1 MMPVLNQSVTKHLKI
16 LGHRMTR
23 IFPILLFIGLAWGQ
37 AQTDTSQIDYY
48 EKGVI
53 AAKEDFSQ
61 YYSCFAGCTFNPVVS
76 PASIIIPAIFLVYPV
91 KLPQKHHS
99 ILNTEN
105 GKAFQTGYKEEA
117 MNIKVK
123 SVLAGLAF
131 RQVSEF
137 FKGVVLNSVP
147 IG

>member
-1 MMPVLNQSVTKHLKI
+1 MTKYLTLI
-16 LGHRMTR
+16 L
-23 IFPILLFIGLAWGQ
+23 FNGLAWGQ
-37 AQTDTSQIDYY
+37 SETDTSRIDYY

-53 AAKEDFSQ
+53 AAKEDFSP
-61 YYSCFAGCTFNPVVS
+61 YYSYFAGCTFKPVVS

-123 SVLAGLAF
+123 SILAGLAF
-131 RQVSEF
+131 RQVAEF
-137 FKGVVLNSVP
+137 LKGVLFSSVA

>member
-1 MMPVLNQSVTKHLKI
+1 MRRYLPL
-16 LGHRMTR
+16 
-23 IFPILLFIGLAWGQ
+23 LLFIGLAWGQ
-37 AQTDTSQIDYY
+37 AETDTSQIDYY

-53 AAKEDFSQ
+53 AAKEEFSP
-61 YYSCFAGCTFNPVVS
+61 YYSCFAGFTFNPIVS

-91 KLPQKHHS
+91 KLHQKHHS
-99 ILNTEN
+99 ILGTEN

-123 SVLAGLAF
+123 SVIAGLAF
-131 RQVSEF
+131 RQVSEL
-137 FKGVVLNSVP
+137 FKGVVFNSVP

>member
-1 MMPVLNQSVTKHLKI
+1 MMTKHLT
-16 LGHRMTR
+16 L
-23 IFPILLFIGLAWGQ
+23 LLFIGLAWGQ
-37 AQTDTSQIDYY
+37 AEPDTSEIDYY
-48 EKGVI
+48 DKGAI
-53 AAKEDFSQ
+53 AAKEDFSP
-61 YYSCFAGCTFNPVVS
+61 YYSYFAGCTFNPVVS

-131 RQVSEF
+131 RQVLEF
-137 FKGVVLNSVP
+137 FKGVVFNSVP

>member
-1 MMPVLNQSVTKHLKI
+1 MTKHLT
-16 LGHRMTR
+16 L
-23 IFPILLFIGLAWGQ
+23 LLFIGLAWGQ
-37 AQTDTSQIDYY
+37 AETDTSQIDYY

-53 AAKEDFSQ
+53 AAKEDFSP
-61 YYSCFAGCTFNPVVS
+61 YYSYFAGCTFNPVVS
-76 PASIIIPAIFLVYPV
+76 PASAIIPAIFLVYPV
-91 KLPQKHHS
+91 KLPRKHHS

-131 RQVSEF
+131 RQVLEF
-137 FKGVVLNSVP
+137 FKGVVLSSVP

>member
-1 MMPVLNQSVTKHLKI
+1 MTIHLT
-16 LGHRMTR
+16 L
-23 IFPILLFIGLAWGQ
+23 LLFIGLAWGQ
-37 AQTDTSQIDYY
+37 AEPDTSEIDYY

-53 AAKEDFSQ
+53 AAKDDFSP
-61 YYSCFAGCTFNPVVS
+61 YYSYFAGFTFNPVVS

>member
-1 MMPVLNQSVTKHLKI
+1 M
-16 LGHRMTR
+16 
-23 IFPILLFIGLAWGQ
+23 AWGQ
-37 AQTDTSQIDYY
+37 SETDTPQIDYY

-53 AAKEDFSQ
+53 AAKEDFIHIILVLLVVHLTQSQ
-61 YYSCFAGCTFNPVVS
+61 S
-76 PASIIIPAIFLVYPV
+76 PASIIIPAFFSLP
-91 KLPQKHHS
+91 KLPQKHNS

-137 FKGVVLNSVP
+137 FKGVVLSSVP
-147 IG
+147 MDDIEISSLKKQLLFW

>member
-1 MMPVLNQSVTKHLKI
+1 MTKHLT
-16 LGHRMTR
+16 L
-23 IFPILLFIGLAWGQ
+23 LLFIGLAWGQ
-37 AQTDTSQIDYY
+37 TETDTSQIDYY

-105 GKAFQTGYKEEA
+105 GKAFQIGYKEEA

-131 RQVSEF
+131 RQVAEF
-137 FKGVVLNSVP
+137 LKGVVFSSVP

>member
-1 MMPVLNQSVTKHLKI
+1 MTKNL
-16 LGHRMTR
+16 T
-23 IFPILLFIGLAWGQ
+23 ILLFIGLAWGQ
-37 AQTDTSQIDYY
+37 TETDTCQIDYY

-53 AAKEDFSQ
+53 AAKKDFSP
-61 YYSCFAGCTFNPVVS
+61 YHSCFAGCTFNPVVS

-123 SVLAGLAF
+123 SVLAGLAL

-137 FKGVVLNSVP
+137 FKGVVFNSIP